1 MSGSKPLRDA
11 SASKRRLAVPA
22 RKRKVTTEG
31 SLGRASAAT
40 VEFLHR
46 LGLGWVFDTLATGM
60 AAGLVA
66 GEYCAGTVRSQLIL
80 YSEAL
85 RAVSAAERN
94 IAGSL
99 AKGQLLDVFDRLFD
113 ALARRIAQLNGLL
126 GLVTT
131 EDFDDIADRI
141 TGIDRRVARIEK
153 VRSAKKPKD
162 VVIRKQRARKV
173 PAAPLL
179 ARVDSDLPVD
189 ERPLVETATTMFI
202 GSLPEGDSV
211 EPRPVRASSVSS
223 EPDAMSAYLAKN
235 PGDPEATDFRSRR
248 RGSRRGVDS

>member
-11 SASKRRLAVPA
+11 TASKRRLAVPA
-22 RKRKVTTEG
+22 RKRKVTAEG
-31 SLGRASAAT
+31 PLGRASAAT

-46 LGLGWVFDTLATGM
+46 LGLGWVFDALTTSM
-60 AAGLVA
+60 AAGLVV
-66 GEYCAGTVRSQLIL
+66 GEYSAGTARSQLIL
-80 YSEAL
+80 YSHAL
-85 RAVSAAERN
+85 RAVIAAERD

-99 AKGQLLDVFDRLFD
+99 AKGELLEVFDRLFD
-113 ALARRIAQLNGLL
+113 AVAFRIAQLNGLL
-126 GLVTT
+126 GLATT
-131 EDFDDIADRI
+131 ADFDDIADRI
-141 TGIDRRVARIEK
+141 AGIDRRVARIEK

-162 VVIRKQRARKV
+162 EVIRKQRARKV
-173 PAAPLL
+173 STAPALP
-179 ARVDSDLPVD
+179 RVDLDLPVD

-202 GSLPEGDSV
+202 GSLPEGGAV

-248 RGSRRGVDS
+248 RGGRRGVDS